1 MAIEKKTT
9 KKDVTPKA
17 EETVFET
24 LHTENEEVFETV
36 AKGEIKPEPIADAV
50 PLSVVQKMMEEM
62 QQKFMNQINKLK
74 FDKNKS
80 ELDGDLDYVKDLE
93 DDWMESPAIFFSYSL
108 NFSIHSDKRRGVE
121 TFPPQGAIRFNP
133 LIRTKRKGQRGVQVI
148 SVSSVKVNSKEV
160 AEYLRTHSQYGIAF
174 YENMGSALNV
184 DSTWAQKMIEAQQSI
199 SRLSDLQ
206 VVARA
211 KQEGVSVTQ
220 SPETMRKQL
229 VELTAKR
236 QIAQQDNMLYGS
248 IRKATY
254 DNNTSR
260 EIIEKTIPAY

>member
-1 MAIEKKTT
+1 MAIEKKT
-9 KKDVTPKA
+9 KKQDVAPKA

-36 AKGEIKPEPIADAV
+36 AKGEIKPEPVVDAV

-74 FDKNKS
+74 FEKNKS
-80 ELDGDLDYVKDLE
+80 ELDEDLNYVKDLE
-93 DDWMESPAIFFSYSL
+93 DDWMESPAIFFAFSL
-108 NFSIHSDKRRGVE
+108 NFSIHGDKKRGVE
-121 TFPPQGAIRFNP
+121 TFPPQGPIRFNP

-148 SVSSVKVNSKEV
+148 SVSSVKVHSKEV
-160 AEYLRTHSQYGIAF
+160 AEYLRGHSQYGIAF

-211 KQEGVSVTQ
+211 KQEGISVSQ
-220 SPETMRKQL
+220 SPEAMRKQL
-229 VELTAKR
+229 VEITAKR
-236 QIAQQDNMLYGS
+236 QTAQQDNMLYGS

-254 DNNTSR
+254 DNTGR
-260 EIIEKTIPAY
+260 EIIEKTIPTY